1 MILTT
6 SSTIPG
12 HAITESK
19 GLVKGSTIRARH
31 VGKDIV
37 ASLRTVIGGEIKEY
51 TEMMAESREEAQ
63 QRMLERAE
71 EMGANAITDIRFNH
85 LHGHVQHVRDTG
97 LRDCGYGCQK
107 LNGQ

>member
-63 QRMLERAE
+63 HRMIERAE
-71 EMGANAITDIRFNH
+71 EIGANAITDIRFTTSMVMSNTSEI
-85 LHGHVQHVRDTG
+85 LAYGTAVMTVRS
-97 LRDCGYGCQK
+97 
-107 LNGQ
+107 

>member
-12 HAITESK
+12 YAITESK

-37 ASLRTVIGGEIKEY
+37 AFLRTVIGGEIKEY

-63 QRMLERAE
+63 QRMLERAAE
-71 EMGANAITDIRFNH
+71 IGANAITDIRFTTSMVMSNTSEI
-85 LHGHVQHVRDTG
+85 LAYGTAVMAVRS
-97 LRDCGYGCQK
+97 
-107 LNGQ
+107 

>member
-37 ASLRTVIGGEIKEY
+37 ASLRTVIGGEVKEY
-51 TEMMAESREEAQ
+51 TEMMAESREEAEH
-63 QRMLERAE
+63 RMIERAE
-71 EMGANAITDIRFNH
+71 EIGANAITDIRFTTSMVMSNTSEI
-85 LHGHVQHVRDTG
+85 LA
-97 LRDCGYGCQK
+97 YGTAVMAVK
-107 LNGQ
+107 S

>member
-12 HAITESK
+12 YAITESK

-71 EMGANAITDIRFNH
+71 EMGANAITDIRFTTSMVMSNTSEI
-85 LHGHVQHVRDTG
+85 LAYGTAVMAVRS
-97 LRDCGYGCQK
+97 
-107 LNGQ
+107 

>member
-19 GLVKGSTIRARH
+19 GFVKGSTIRARH

-63 QRMLERAE
+63 QRMIERAE
-71 EMGANAITDIRFNH
+71 EMGANAITDIRFTTSMVMSNTSEI
-85 LHGHVQHVRDTG
+85 LA
-97 LRDCGYGCQK
+97 YGTAVMAV
-107 LNGQ
+107 GS

>member
-12 HAITESK
+12 YAITESK

-63 QRMLERAE
+63 QRLLERAAE
-71 EMGANAITDIRFNH
+71 IGANAITDIRFTTSMVMSNTSEI
-85 LHGHVQHVRDTG
+85 LAYGTAVMAVRS
-97 LRDCGYGCQK
+97 
-107 LNGQ
+107 

>member
-12 HAITESK
+12 YAITESK

-63 QRMLERAE
+63 QRMTERAE
-71 EMGANAITDIRFNH
+71 EIGANAITDIRFTTSMVMSNTSEI
-85 LHGHVQHVRDTG
+85 LA
-97 LRDCGYGCQK
+97 YGTAVMAV
-107 LNGQ
+107 GS

>member
-12 HAITESK
+12 YAITESK

-51 TEMMAESREEAQ
+51 TEMMAESREEAE
-63 QRMLERAE
+63 QRMIERAE
-71 EMGANAITDIRFNH
+71 EIGANAITDIRFTTSMVMSNTSEI
-85 LHGHVQHVRDTG
+85 LAYGTAVMAVRS
-97 LRDCGYGCQK
+97 
-107 LNGQ
+107 

>member
-12 HAITESK
+12 YAITESK

-51 TEMMAESREEAQ
+51 TGMMAESREEAQ
-63 QRMLERAE
+63 HRMIERAE
-71 EMGANAITDIRFNH
+71 EMGANAITDIRFTTSMVMSNTSEI
-85 LHGHVQHVRDTG
+85 LAYGTAVMAVRS
-97 LRDCGYGCQK
+97 
-107 LNGQ
+107 

>member
-12 HAITESK
+12 YAITESK

-63 QRMLERAE
+63 HRMIERAE
-71 EMGANAITDIRFNH
+71 EIGANAITDIRFTTSMVMSNTSEI
-85 LHGHVQHVRDTG
+85 LAYGTAVMAVRS
-97 LRDCGYGCQK
+97 
-107 LNGQ
+107 

>member
-12 HAITESK
+12 YAITESK

-63 QRMLERAE
+63 QRMLERAG
-71 EMGANAITDIRFNH
+71 EMGANAITDIRFTTSMVMSNTSEI
-85 LHGHVQHVRDTG
+85 LA
-97 LRDCGYGCQK
+97 YGTAVMAVS
-107 LNGQ
+107 N

>member
-6 SSTIPG
+6 SSNIPG
-12 HAITESK
+12 YAITETK

-37 ASLRTVIGGEIKEY
+37 AGLRTIVGGEITEY

-63 QRMLERAE
+63 QRMLKRAE
-71 EMGANAITDIRFNH
+71 DMGANAITDIRFTTSMVMSNTSEI
-85 LHGHVQHVRDTG
+85 LV
-97 LRDCGYGCQK
+97 YGTAVVAV
-107 LNGQ
+107 NN

>member
-6 SSTIPG
+6 SSTIPCY
-12 HAITESK
+12 AITESK

-63 QRMLERAE
+63 QRMLERAAE
-71 EMGANAITDIRFNH
+71 IGANAITDIRFTTSMVMSNTSEI
-85 LHGHVQHVRDTG
+85 LAYGTAVMAVRS
-97 LRDCGYGCQK
+97 
-107 LNGQ
+107 

>member
-12 HAITESK
+12 YAITESK

-63 QRMLERAE
+63 HRMIERAE
-71 EMGANAITDIRFNH
+71 EIGANAITDIRFTTSMVMSNTSEI
-85 LHGHVQHVRDTG
+85 LAYGTAVMTVRS
-97 LRDCGYGCQK
+97 
-107 LNGQ
+107 

>member
-12 HAITESK
+12 YAITESK

-63 QRMLERAE
+63 QRMIERAE
-71 EMGANAITDIRFNH
+71 EIGANAITDIRFTTSMVMSNTSEI
-85 LHGHVQHVRDTG
+85 LVYGTAVMAVRS
-97 LRDCGYGCQK
+97 
-107 LNGQ
+107 

>member
-1 MILTT
+1 MILST

-12 HAITESK
+12 YAITESK

-51 TEMMAESREEAQ
+51 TGMMAESREEAQ
-63 QRMLERAE
+63 QRMIERAE
-71 EMGANAITDIRFNH
+71 EMGANAITDIRVTTSMVMSNTSEI
-85 LHGHVQHVRDTG
+85 LAYGTAVMAVRS
-97 LRDCGYGCQK
+97 
-107 LNGQ
+107 

>member
-6 SSTIPG
+6 SSIIPG
-12 HAITESK
+12 YAITESK

-71 EMGANAITDIRFNH
+71 EMGANAITDIRFTTSMVMSNTSEI
-85 LHGHVQHVRDTG
+85 LAYGTAVMAVRS
-97 LRDCGYGCQK
+97 
-107 LNGQ
+107 

>member
-12 HAITESK
+12 YAITESK

-51 TEMMAESREEAQ
+51 TEMMAESREEA
-63 QRMLERAE
+63 
-71 EMGANAITDIRFNH
+71 
-85 LHGHVQHVRDTG
+85 
-97 LRDCGYGCQK
+97 
-107 LNGQ
+107 

>member
-1 MILTT
+1 MVLTT

-12 HAITESK
+12 YAITESK

-63 QRMLERAE
+63 HRMIERAE
-71 EMGANAITDIRFNH
+71 ERGANAITDIRFTTSMVMSNTSEI
-85 LHGHVQHVRDTG
+85 LAYGTAVMAVRS
-97 LRDCGYGCQK
+97 
-107 LNGQ
+107 

>member
-12 HAITESK
+12 YAITESK

-63 QRMLERAE
+63 QRMIERAE
-71 EMGANAITDIRFNH
+71 KIGANAITDIRFTTSM
-85 LHGHVQHVRDTG
+85 GHVQHFRDTG
-97 LRDCGYGCQK
+97 LRD
-107 LNGQ
+107 

>member
-12 HAITESK
+12 QTITEVK

-31 VGKDIV
+31 VGKDIIAV
-37 ASLRTVIGGEIKEY
+37 LRTVIGGEIKEY

-63 QRMLERAE
+63 KRMIERAG
-71 EMGANAITDIRFNH
+71 EMGANAITDVRFTTSMVMSNTSEILAYGTAVTAIRS
-85 LHGHVQHVRDTG
+85 
-97 LRDCGYGCQK
+97 
-107 LNGQ
+107 

>member
-12 HAITESK
+12 YAITESK

-63 QRMLERAE
+63 QRMIERAE
-71 EMGANAITDIRFNH
+71 EIGANAITDIRFSTSMVMSNTSEI
-85 LHGHVQHVRDTG
+85 LAYGTAVMAVRS
-97 LRDCGYGCQK
+97 
-107 LNGQ
+107 

>member
-12 HAITESK
+12 YAITESK

-63 QRMLERAE
+63 QRMIERAE
-71 EMGANAITDIRFNH
+71 EIEANAITDIRFTTSMVMSNTSEI
-85 LHGHVQHVRDTG
+85 LAYGTAVMAVRS
-97 LRDCGYGCQK
+97 
-107 LNGQ
+107 

>member
-12 HAITESK
+12 YAITESK

-51 TEMMAESREEAQ
+51 TEMMAESREEAK
-63 QRMLERAE
+63 QRMIERTE
-71 EMGANAITDIRFNH
+71 EIGANAITDIRFTTSMVMSNTSEI
-85 LHGHVQHVRDTG
+85 LAYGTAVMAVRS
-97 LRDCGYGCQK
+97 
-107 LNGQ
+107 

>member
-12 HAITESK
+12 YAITESK

-37 ASLRTVIGGEIKEY
+37 ASLRTGIGGEIKEY

-63 QRMLERAE
+63 HRMIERAE
-71 EMGANAITDIRFNH
+71 EIGANAITDIRFTTSMVMSNTSEI
-85 LHGHVQHVRDTG
+85 LA
-97 LRDCGYGCQK
+97 YGTAVMA
-107 LNGQ
+107 GRS

>member
-1 MILTT
+1 MILTS

-12 HAITESK
+12 YAITESK

-63 QRMLERAE
+63 QRMIERAE
-71 EMGANAITDIRFNH
+71 EIGANAITDIRFTTSMVMSNTSEI
-85 LHGHVQHVRDTG
+85 LAYGTAVMAVRS
-97 LRDCGYGCQK
+97 
-107 LNGQ
+107 

>member
-12 HAITESK
+12 YAITESK

-51 TEMMAESREEAQ
+51 TGMMAESREEAQ

-71 EMGANAITDIRFNH
+71 EMGANAITDIRFTTSMVMSNTSEI
-85 LHGHVQHVRDTG
+85 LAYGTAVMVVRS
-97 LRDCGYGCQK
+97 
-107 LNGQ
+107 

>member
-12 HAITESK
+12 YAITESK

-37 ASLRTVIGGEIKEY
+37 ASLRTFIGGEIKEY

-63 QRMLERAE
+63 QRMLERAAE
-71 EMGANAITDIRFNH
+71 IGANAITDIRFTTSMVMSNTSEI
-85 LHGHVQHVRDTG
+85 LAYGTAVMAVRS
-97 LRDCGYGCQK
+97 
-107 LNGQ
+107 

>member
-1 MILTT
+1 MIITT

-12 HAITESK
+12 YAITESK

-71 EMGANAITDIRFNH
+71 EMGANAITDIRFTTSMVMSNTSEI
-85 LHGHVQHVRDTG
+85 LAYGTAVMAVRS
-97 LRDCGYGCQK
+97 
-107 LNGQ
+107 

>member
-12 HAITESK
+12 YAITESK

-63 QRMLERAE
+63 HRMIERAE
-71 EMGANAITDIRFNH
+71 EIGANAITDIRFNTSMVMSNTSEI
-85 LHGHVQHVRDTG
+85 LAYGTAVMTVRS
-97 LRDCGYGCQK
+97 
-107 LNGQ
+107 

>member
-12 HAITESK
+12 YAITESK

-63 QRMLERAE
+63 QRMIERAE
-71 EMGANAITDIRFNH
+71 EIGANAITGIRFTTSMVMSNTSEI
-85 LHGHVQHVRDTG
+85 LVYGTAVMAVRS
-97 LRDCGYGCQK
+97 
-107 LNGQ
+107 